1 MFALLI
7 SKHFVPF
14 FFPVFAILFRFS
26 TQLATQ
32 QAVPFFVTMGQNLSH
47 RHHFQQ
53 QSLPKHLKTTVDF
66 LKNSMTTAAEVQ
78 RTFKN
83 Y

>member
-1 MFALLI
+1 MSALLI

-14 FFPVFAILFRFS
+14 FFPVLAILFRFS

-53 QSLPKHLKTTVDF
+53 QSLPRHLNRGMSKQPLIF
-66 LKNSMTTAAEVQ
+66 LKI
-78 RTFKN
+78 R
-83 Y
+83 